1 VEEEEEEEEEE
12 EYPGN
17 NEVQTD
23 VKSWPGEFLS
33 FAPK

>member
-1 VEEEEEEEEEE
+1 VEEEEEEE

-17 NEVQTD
+17 NAVQTD
-23 VKSWPGEFLS
+23 VKSWPGKLLS